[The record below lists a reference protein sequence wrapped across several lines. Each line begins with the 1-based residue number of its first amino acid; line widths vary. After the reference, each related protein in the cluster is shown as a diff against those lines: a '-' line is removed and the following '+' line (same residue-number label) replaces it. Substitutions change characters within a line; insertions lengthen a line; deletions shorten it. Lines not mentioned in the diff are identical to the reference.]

1 MAVPL
6 ESFISGGN
14 AAKPGQID
22 KQIAIVKQL
31 EINGKKV
38 TVPEALKKD
47 PGVTDEPTPDDK
59 AKRKAKREVRKK
71 AREQA
76 KSNKQRARQ

>member
-1 MAVPL
+1 
-6 ESFISGGN
+6 
-14 AAKPGQID
+14 
-22 KQIAIVKQL
+22 VKQL
-31 EINGKKV
+31 EIKGKKV

-71 AREQA
+71 ARKEA

>member
-1 MAVPL
+1 
-6 ESFISGGN
+6 
-14 AAKPGQID
+14 
-22 KQIAIVKQL
+22 
-31 EINGKKV
+31 V

-71 AREQA
+71 ARKEA